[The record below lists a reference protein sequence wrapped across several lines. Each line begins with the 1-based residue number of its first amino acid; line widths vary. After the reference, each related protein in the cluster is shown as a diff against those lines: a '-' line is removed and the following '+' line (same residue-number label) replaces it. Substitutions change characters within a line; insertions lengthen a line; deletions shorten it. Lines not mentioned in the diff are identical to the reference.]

1 MLSLIGRAPALACLL
16 PIVGFCSIASA
27 QASQAVLAD
36 GRVLTQILPI
46 KIFATEGPMWNL
58 DLANQGIYVTGRK
71 ITIPATLDGV
81 PYYIAGS
88 SVFGG
93 DGTAA
98 TGIGGSNFHKI
109 LDSSAIGEDRDFTRE
124 GDFLGPRRLGAAR
137 SLFNTGEARRV
148 SDSPDLVRSPLA
160 QQQIEQNYF
169 QMVQACYAVHDDV
182 LPPDFLDR
190 AGIRGADPTNW
201 VYPSMTGGTLKSAGT
216 HYQDEQGN
224 EYLVP
229 GGFEDA
235 EAVIELSENVAT
247 GVVRSIARGNATR
260 PDSFVIGDML
270 VIFSQDPRFG
280 AEVFGVAD
288 SHIPRE
294 LFFRQIQ
301 EGQTSLDTI
310 GHLVGDHVMFV
321 HEVLT
326 EMVDRQAPVVV
337 TADRIQFRVAGARG
351 EARWRGAVD
360 KPEDVDQFF
369 AVLYSPG
376 PGGTEVRNEFP
387 IALLPNID
395 APGATYS
402 VRLRAVPGVNLAA
415 VTHIQMEARAN
426 VGEDPDTGLPIFAV
440 VGTSERIDVVPFRL

>member
-1 MLSLIGRAPALACLL
+1 MLSLFGRAPALACLL
-16 PIVGFCSIASA
+16 PFLGVCTFASA

-36 GRVLTQILPI
+36 GRVLTQVLPVR
-46 KIFATEGPMWNL
+46 IFATEGPMWNL
-58 DLANQGIYVTGRK
+58 DLQNQGIFVTGRK
-71 ITIPATLDGV
+71 VTIPATLDGV

-88 SVFGG
+88 SVLSG

-98 TGIGGSNFHKI
+98 TGIGGANFHKL
-109 LDSSAIGEDRDFTRE
+109 LDSAAISEDVDTTRE

-137 SLFNTGEARRV
+137 SLFSTSEARRV
-148 SDSPDLVRSPLA
+148 SDSVDLVRSPLA

-190 AGIRGADPTNW
+190 AGIRGADPANW

-216 HYQDEQGN
+216 VYQDANGN

-247 GVVRSIARGNATR
+247 GIVRSVARGNATR

-280 AEVFGVAD
+280 ADVLGVAD
-288 SHIPRE
+288 AHIPRE
-294 LFFRQIQ
+294 EFFRQVRAGETQ
-301 EGQTSLDTI
+301 LDTI
-310 GHLVGDHVMFV
+310 GHFVGDHVMMV

-326 EMVDRQAPVVV
+326 EMVDRQAPVVI

-360 KPEDVDQFF
+360 KPEDVDQFV

-376 PGGTEVRNEFP
+376 LNGTEIRNEFP
-387 IALLPNID
+387 IALTPNVD
-395 APGATYS
+395 APGATYN
-402 VRLRAVPGVNLAA
+402 VRLRAVPNVNLAA

-426 VGEDPDTGLPIFAV
+426 VGTDPDTGLPIIAV
-440 VGTSERIDVVPFRL
+440 VGSSERIDVVPFRQ